1 MLPAPPPPQEK
12 NMDIREAY
20 NQKLRTPEEAV
31 KVVRSGDW
39 IDYGWNACAPVAL
52 DRALAERYQE
62 LHDVKV
68 RGAVLMARPAI
79 MSIPD
84 TAEHFIWNSWHMG
97 GLERK
102 LIDEGC
108 AYYIPLR
115 YSELPRYYRENVEP
129 IHVAMIQV
137 SPMDDEGYFS
147 YGLNASHLQALF
159 EKAEII
165 ILEVNRK
172 YPRCHGGDDTRI
184 HISRVDMVV
193 EGGDPDLN
201 QLPAAAPNEVDRAVA
216 DLIVSQIPNGACLQ
230 LGIGGMPNAVGSLIA
245 QSDLKDLGVHTEMYV
260 DAFVDLALA
269 GKINGSKKA
278 IDRGLQ
284 VFAFGAGTQK
294 LYDYLHENPQC
305 RAYPVDYTNDV
316 RVIAQLD
323 NFISINNAVDVDL
336 FGQVNAESSGIRHI
350 SGAGGQQ
357 DFVLGAYLSHGGK
370 SFVCCA
376 STIRGK
382 DGSLQ
387 SRIRPTLREGS
398 VVTDTRCN
406 VQYLVTEYGMVNLK
420 GATTWERAER
430 IISIAHPDFREEL
443 IREAERMKIWR
454 QSAKR

>member
-1 MLPAPPPPQEK
+1 MLPAPPPQEK
-12 NMDIREAY
+12 YMDIREAY

-52 DRALAERYQE
+52 DRALAERHQE

-79 MSIPD
+79 MSVPD

-115 YSELPRYYRENVEP
+115 YSELPRYYRENVDP

-216 DLIVSQIPNGACLQ
+216 DLIVSQIPDGACLQ

-357 DFVLGAYLSHGGK
+357 DFVLGAYLSKGGK

>member
-1 MLPAPPPPQEK
+1 
-12 NMDIREAY
+12 MDIREMY
-20 NQKLRTPEEAV
+20 ERKLCSAEEAV

-52 DRALAERYQE
+52 DHALAQRYQE
-62 LHDVKV
+62 LRDVKV
-68 RGAVLMARPAI
+68 RGAVLMARPEI
-79 MSIPD
+79 LSVPD

-102 LIDEGC
+102 LIAEGI

-115 YSELPRYYRENVEP
+115 YSELPRYYLENVAP

-137 SPMDDEGYFS
+137 APMDDEGYFS
-147 YGLNASHLQALF
+147 YGLNASHLEALF
-159 EKAEII
+159 EKAEVI

-172 YPRCHGGDDTRI
+172 YPRCYGGKDTRI
-184 HISRVDMVV
+184 HISQVDMVV
-193 EGGDPDLN
+193 EGGDPALN
-201 QLPAAAPNEVDRAVA
+201 QLLSAAPTEVDRAVA
-216 DLIVSQIPNGACLQ
+216 NLIVSQIPNGACLQ
-230 LGIGGMPNAVGSLIA
+230 LGIGGMPNAVGTLIA
-245 QSDLKDLGVHTEMYV
+245 DSDLKDLGVHTEMYV
-260 DAFVDLALA
+260 DAFVDIAMA
-269 GKINGSKKA
+269 GKINGSQKS

-284 VFAFGAGTQK
+284 VYAFGAGTQK
-294 LYDYLHENPQC
+294 LYEYLHENPQC
-305 RAYPVDYTNDV
+305 KAASVGYTNDV
-316 RVIAQLD
+316 RTIAQLD

-357 DFVLGAYLSHGGK
+357 DFVLGAYLSNGGK
-370 SFVCCA
+370 SFVCCG
-376 STIRGK
+376 STMK
-382 DGSLQ
+382 DKNGVLQ
-387 SRIRPTLREGS
+387 SRIRPVLREGS

-420 GATTWERAER
+420 GASTWERAER

-454 QSAKR
+454 RSSKK

>member
-1 MLPAPPPPQEK
+1 
-12 NMDIREAY
+12 MDVREAY

-52 DRALAERYQE
+52 DRALAERHQE

-79 MSIPD
+79 MSVPD

-115 YSELPRYYRENVEP
+115 YSELPRYYRENVDP

-137 SPMDDEGYFS
+137 APMDDEGYFS

-159 EKAEII
+159 EKAEVI

-216 DLIVSQIPNGACLQ
+216 DLIVSQIPDGACLQ

-357 DFVLGAYLSHGGK
+357 DFVLGAYLSKGGK